1 MKYGRYIYIYTNECF
16 VRVRLLLFV
25 WVFFVIDERRRRG
38 KSAHTSRTAN
48 TTFENFN
55 GETVPCRTRD
65 LFATLSG
72 VQLRAK
78 ASRFRDLAARD
89 ARPASSRS
97 IRENLSYRELRFAYV
112 CMCCILI

>member
-1 MKYGRYIYIYTNECF
+1 MEDIYIYIYQRMFRACSF
-16 VRVRLLLFV
+16 VVVCLGF
-25 WVFFVIDERRRRG
+25 FFVIDERRRRG